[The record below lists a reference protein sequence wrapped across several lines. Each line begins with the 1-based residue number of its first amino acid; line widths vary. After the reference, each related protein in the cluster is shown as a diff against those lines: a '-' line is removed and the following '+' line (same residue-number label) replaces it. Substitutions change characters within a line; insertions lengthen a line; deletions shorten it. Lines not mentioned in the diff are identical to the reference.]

1 MLLYPVLVCPV
12 FSYKQIYLYQLY
24 YKENGW
30 CWKQRIVL
38 LYTPSDNDNP
48 RIQQTI
54 FCYSP
59 VPVFFIQAVV
69 GGRKH
74 ISCWSHN
81 ILSNNRYPE
90 KFVHFMLFYK
100 NNLLLSARDARL
112 QT

>member
-69 GGRKH
+69 GGE
-74 ISCWSHN
+74 I
-81 ILSNNRYPE
+81 
-90 KFVHFMLFYK
+90 HF
-100 NNLLLSARDARL
+100 LLES
-112 QT
+112 QYFIQ